1 MIQGFAISSSSLRKA
16 RNDLPAPH
24 AGRCRRRLAAL
35 AHSAALAAWRMIFN
49 RAFAMPSANTFGIK
63 PIGKFVTRWLVV
75 SPGKT
80 IDPFARNNT
89 LADWRND
96 LDPATLAPFHMDAA
110 DFCRAA
116 LQRGAQCSLALFDPP
131 YSPRQ
136 ISECYK
142 GFGRE
147 VTTQDTQNAAL
158 YKRVRD
164 ALDPLIVSGGV
175 VLSFRWSSNGM
186 GVGRGYAIEEILL
199 VAHGGAHNDTICI
212 AERKGTSP

>member
-1 MIQGFAISSSSLRKA
+1 LLLTASAAHLRSSALDRF
-16 RNDLPAPH
+16 PAPCT
-24 AGRCRRRLAAL
+24 GRHRCRLAAL
-35 AHSAALAAWRMIFN
+35 ADIAQEDIREMIFN
-49 RAFAMPSANTFGIK
+49 RVFAMPNANTFSIK
-63 PIGKFVTRWLVV
+63 PIGEFVARWLAAC
-75 SPGKT
+75 PGKS
-80 IDPFARNNT
+80 IDPFARNNV

-96 LDPATLAPFHMDAA
+96 LDPATSAPFHMDAA
-110 DFCRAA
+110 DFCLAA

-147 VTTQDTQNAAL
+147 VTTVDTQNAAL

-164 ALDPLIVSGGV
+164 ALDPLIVPGGV
-175 VLSFRWSSNGM
+175 VLSFGWSSNGM
-186 GVGRGYAIEEILL
+186 GIGRRYKLEEILL

-212 AERKGTSP
+212 AERKGPRPV